1 MILNFMHGMLF
12 RKNVIFKPYR
22 RISPWRKIALSTW
35 RNQEEAS
42 FYGWVDLEAGG
53 IVKVMERFRT
63 EGKKISPTTI
73 AAKAVAVAIAKYPR
87 VNGLIRL
94 GRIYERRDVD
104 IFLQV
109 APDNSGDNLTGMVVR
124 QCDKKSLEEISDEIR
139 ERAAK
144 IRSGEKDDF
153 RKITRLLDRMPS
165 WLIGLILRFMG
176 FLNYTLNLW
185 SPIFGS
191 PRDAF
196 GSAMVTSVGML
207 GLQRGIAPLMPFYR
221 CPVIVAVG
229 KLEHKPVV
237 KDGEV
242 AIDVVLPVTGTF
254 DHRLVDGV
262 GASHLLKG
270 LKEYIAEPY

>member
-1 MILNFMHGMLF
+1 MFK
-12 RKNVIFKPYR
+12 RNVNFKPYK

-42 FYGWVDLEAGG
+42 IYGWLDLEASG
-53 IVKVMERFRT
+53 IIKVMNDFKL
-63 EGKKISPTTI
+63 EGKKMSPTTI
-73 AAKAVAVAIAKYPR
+73 AAKATAVAISKFSR

-109 APDNSGDNLTGMVVR
+109 APDNSGDNLTGMVIR
-124 QCDKKSLEEISDEIR
+124 KCDTKSLEEISDEIR
-139 ERAAK
+139 DRVAK

-153 RKITRLLDRMPS
+153 SKTTKMLNRMPS
-165 WLIGLILRFMG
+165 FMIGLILRFMC
-176 FLNYTLNLW
+176 FLNYTLNVW
-185 SPIFGS
+185 SPILGS

-207 GLQRGIAPLMPFYR
+207 GLQRGFAPLMPFYR
-221 CPVIVAVG
+221 CPIIIAIG
-229 KLEHKPVV
+229 KLEQKAIV
-237 KDGEV
+237 KGGEIV
-242 AIDVVLPVTGTF
+242 IEDVLPVSATF

-270 LKEYIAEPY
+270 LKEYISEPY